1 MRGRDQSAEVK
12 AAGEERLAVLT
23 RGSLPK
29 MTLSG
34 IVPDRLT
41 NRLVLRTRA
50 PRREEGEEDVDDA
63 VEISSSDFFDPIER
77 PYYFLG

>member
-1 MRGRDQSAEVK
+1 
-12 AAGEERLAVLT
+12 
-23 RGSLPK
+23 

-63 VEISSSDFFDPIER
+63 VESSSSDFFDPIER